1 MSFFLKARA
10 RAQSHRTQRL
20 RLTWILVVPFLY
32 FATPTWTSL
41 WGSLL
46 LVVPGLLLRAV
57 SAGYIEK
64 DRVLTVVGPYAYLRH
79 PLYTGSF
86 LVGLGLCLAGGKG
99 WFLPVYLICF
109 ALLYGR
115 TIRIED
121 RDLAENFGEPYREYR
136 RQVPAFFPR
145 RVLSHRRY
153 LQNQGETSREWFA
166 PALFLR
172 NREWEAVLG
181 VAGGWALLLLKLWFP
196 G

>member
-1 MSFFLKARA
+1 MSFFPKTRA
-10 RAQSHRTQRL
+10 RAKSHRTQRL

-41 WGSLL
+41 WGSFL

-79 PLYTGSF
+79 PLYLGSF
-86 LVGLGLCLAGGKG
+86 LVGLGLCLAGGIG

-109 ALLYGR
+109 VLLYGR

-121 RDLAENFGEPYREYR
+121 RDLAENFGETYGEYR
-136 RQVPAFFPR
+136 RRVPAFLPR
-145 RVLSHRRY
+145 RALSHG
-153 LQNQGETSREWFA
+153 QNLHVQGETSRERFA

-181 VAGGWALLLLKLWFP
+181 VFCGWALLLLKLWFR